1 MPSLMDEIV
10 AGTVFR
16 RLGWLYAS
24 VAIHDPT
31 PVNVII
37 GFTASHVANLGGKT
51 EPPFATEH
59 KAKAIALLNQRI
71 EDPAEALSD
80 RTLGA
85 IVHIAAWEVGDWSL
99 AASVG

>member
-1 MPSLMDEIV
+1 MDEIV

-16 RLGWLYAS
+16 RLGWLYAN

-31 PVNVII
+31 PVHIII
-37 GFTASHVANLGGKT
+37 GFAASHVANLSGKS
-51 EPPFATEH
+51 EPAFATEH
-59 KAKAIALLNQRI
+59 KSKAIKLLNQRI

-85 IVHIAAWEVGDWSL
+85 IVHIAAWEVGDL
-99 AASVG
+99 TPAARRI